1 MLYVLKENSRMDI
14 VLLLHSL
21 VRFLILIAA
30 IVGIV
35 KALVSLARKSA
46 PDSLDQT
53 VASIFLGLYDLQV
66 LSGILIILLGGL
78 TQAIHPVVMFI
89 GVVIAYGMQNMTQ
102 RAKGSNVPLYR
113 LGFYVLPL
121 LVILIG
127 LAAL

>member
-1 MLYVLKENSRMDI
+1 MDI

-46 PDSLDQT
+46 SDSVDQT

-66 LSGILIILLGGL
+66 LTGILIILLGGL
-78 TQAIHPVVMFI
+78 TQAIHPIVMFI
-89 GVVIAYGMQNMTQ
+89 GVVVAYGMQNMTK
-102 RAKGSNVPLYR
+102 RAKGSSVPLYR
-113 LGFYVLPL
+113 LGFYILPL

-127 LAAL
+127 LATL